1 MSELVRAAGGILLR
15 GDGEGRTVALVHRPR
30 YDDWSFPKGK
40 LDGDEDEASAALREV
55 EEETGL
61 RCRLGHSVGAVT
73 YLDRR
78 GRPKVV
84 RYFEMEA
91 DGEAFTA
98 GSEVDEVRWVP
109 LAQAEAALTYPHDR
123 GLLRRVVAGT
133 TLSAIYLVR
142 HAKAGLRTAW
152 SGPDEE
158 RPLTRRG
165 RKQARRLVDRF
176 QALDLERIVSSPY
189 VRCLETVEPLGAAR
203 GLRIET
209 ATELAEG
216 QEVDRLVG
224 WMGALDERPIAL
236 CGHGTEIRVL
246 IQNLEGGGTSI
257 EGERGIGKGSVWV
270 LERERGRFVSARY
283 LPPPPG

>member
-1 MSELVRAAGGILLR
+1 VSELVRAAGGILLR

-61 RCRLGHSVGAVT
+61 RCRLGRSVGAVT

-109 LAQAEAALTYPHDR
+109 VAEAEAALTYAHDR

-133 TLSAIYLVR
+133 KLSAIYLVR
-142 HAKAGLRTAW
+142 HAKAGLRSAW

-189 VRCLETVEPLGAAR
+189 VRCVETVEPLAAAR

-236 CGHGTEIRVL
+236 CGHGTEIRAL
-246 IQNLEGGGTSI
+246 IQHLEGSGTSI

-270 LERERGRFVSARY
+270 LERKRGRFVSARY